1 MTRLSR
7 AKTTLFVVCVL
18 FFLLGTGSALCMAP
32 FLPLESWQT
41 KSAMQSDLNWARIL
55 GLTEEQLKKQESLL
69 REENAALDMVELE
82 IKRTYYPRLKAI
94 RQQTV
99 DRLRLEVL
107 NPEQRKLFDDYS
119 TGRISLPDHGGK

>member
-7 AKTTLFVVCVL
+7 AKTTLFVVCML
-18 FFLLGTGSALCMAP
+18 FFLLGTGSALCMGP
-32 FLPLESWQT
+32 FLPLDSWWKTPAT
-41 KSAMQSDLNWARIL
+41 KPDLNWARVL
-55 GLTEEQLKKQESLL
+55 GLTPEQLKKQESLL
-69 REENAALDMVELE
+69 REEDAALEMIELE

-99 DRLRLEVL
+99 DRLRLDVL

-119 TGRISLPDHGGK
+119 TGRITLPGNGGK